1 MATTSPTDTTPP
13 GRPAAPLAR
22 PAASPSP
29 TRRAVRA
36 MRRNKTAVAGL
47 AILVIWLLIAAAAP
61 IIAPYDP
68 LQDQNLKARLQ
79 PPSLQYPFG
88 TDDLGRDVFKRVIHG
103 ARISIPAGIVVVLA
117 AAAIGVT
124 YGAMAG
130 YAGGLTDNILMR
142 LTDLMLAFPL
152 IVLALA
158 IAAVLGPSL
167 RNAAIAAI
175 IVTWAE
181 YARITRGQILSIKN
195 QEYVGAANAI
205 GVPGPRV
212 MWRHI
217 LPNAQAPLLVKVTTD
232 IGAVILLIAGLSFL
246 GLGDPP
252 PSPEWGAMIALARPK
267 FSAAWWTG
275 TFPGLAILTVVMA
288 FNFLGDGLRDAFD
301 PRGQS
306 H

>member
-1 MATTSPTDTTPP
+1 MRYGVTMFATDVAMPADELAVEAEARGFDSLYLPEHTHIPLSRRTPP
-13 GRPAAPLAR
+13 
-22 PAASPSP
+22 P
-29 TRRAVRA
+29 TGDAELKEEYKRTV
-36 MRRNKTAVAGL
+36 
-47 AILVIWLLIAAAAP
+47 
-61 IIAPYDP
+61 DP
-68 LQDQNLKARLQ
+68 L
-79 PPSLQYPFG
+79 
-88 TDDLGRDVFKRVIHG
+88 
-103 ARISIPAGIVVVLA
+103 VVLA